1 MKAKESP
8 TSKYKMKESEDLKM
22 EETLKRMLAEL
33 QTIKEGQSKI
43 EQRMEA
49 LESGQKD
56 LKYDIQKQINGLT
69 EKILEKIDQKTTE
82 IKSEVRHVATTQ
94 EEQRSVIDLL
104 SSRSIQHEAALKRKN

>member
-1 MKAKESP
+1 
-8 TSKYKMKESEDLKM
+8 MKESEDRKM

-56 LKYDIQKQINGLT
+56 LKYDIKKQINGLT

-82 IKSEVRHVATTQ
+82 IKSEIRHVATTQ
-94 EEQRSVIDLL
+94 EEQRSVIYFPPVPFNMK
-104 SSRSIQHEAALKRKN
+104 QH